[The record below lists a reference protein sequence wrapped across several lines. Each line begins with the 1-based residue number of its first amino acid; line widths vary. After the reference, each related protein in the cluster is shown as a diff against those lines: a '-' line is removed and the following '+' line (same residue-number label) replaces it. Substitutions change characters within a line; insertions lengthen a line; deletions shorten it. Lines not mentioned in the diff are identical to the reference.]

1 MYRDL
6 SYDREHDACGI
17 GAVVK
22 IDGRPEYS
30 VMDDALS
37 IVEKLEHRA
46 GKDATGTVG
55 DGVGILLQFL
65 DRTYMIE
72 CFFSAVVLLILYI
85 TIERPGDYM
94 DSATGLQNDYAFY
107 VNAAIRIK
115 RRRGTR
121 MVAVSLDNIDFLD
134 SSIGYETT
142 SRLLILAAES
152 MEKISKELIFT
163 AMLARAGAAT
173 ILMAREITVPRK
185 EKNTPIPKA
194 RWA

>member
-55 DGVGILLQFL
+55 DGVGILLQ
-65 DRTYMIE
+65 I
-72 CFFSAVVLLILYI
+72 CHSFFADQALKLGTDLG
-85 TIERPGDYM
+85 EAGDYGIGM
-94 DSATGLQNDYAFY
+94 FFLPRDPL
-107 VNAAIRIK
+107 K
-115 RRRGTR
+115 RT
-121 MVAVSLDNIDFLD
+121 
-134 SSIGYETT
+134 
-142 SRLLILAAES
+142 
-152 MEKISKELIFT
+152 
-163 AMLARAGAAT
+163 
-173 ILMAREITVPRK
+173 
-185 EKNTPIPKA
+185 
-194 RWA
+194 